1 MTTRNARRYSN
12 LQNEGGYGYN
22 PYANVDDAYLMRAA
36 QVRIA
41 RYGSE
46 RCRCCGAVYAIDAAA
61 SAALDHECAERTS
74 AARGE
79 D

>member
-22 PYANVDDAYLMRAA
+22 PYGNADDAYLMRAA
-36 QVRIA
+36 QERIA

-46 RCRCCGAVYAIDAAA
+46 RCRCCGAVYAVDATA
-61 SAALDHECAERTS
+61 SAALDHECAERTA